1 METQRFYGQDCY
13 QLTNGETAVAVT
25 RSGAHLGP
33 VTFFADA
40 GRPVRPYYISP
51 WQDEGLDIA
60 DPVLRMLRG
69 DFFCMPFGPSDGT
82 TDAAQPAHGEAATAD
97 WEALD
102 CTRSGQTTT
111 LRLRLETALRP
122 GWIACDHTLVDGHA
136 CLYTRHTIGGN
147 AGAVTLGHHATLT
160 AANGPLAIRSAPIR
174 FGITSPRDY
183 PWMRDGEYGALAPA
197 ARFDSLERVPTIWK
211 EPAFTDCSVFPAREG
226 FVDILQVVQEP
237 SNTPGWITAL
247 CRAGGYLWFA
257 LKRTDLLPSTV
268 IWMENRGRHV
278 APWSGRNT
286 CIGLEDV
293 CSYVALGLKASRDPN
308 PVNAEGIPT
317 VMPLDGSPVTIPYI
331 QGVVR
336 TPPDFDALEAVA
348 FEPDGVVFT
357 AYSGARART
366 PVHIGF
372 LNGDTL

>member
-1 METQRFYGQDCY
+1 MKTQRYYGQDCY
-13 QLTNGETAVAVT
+13 QVTNGATTVAVT
-25 RSGAHLGP
+25 RAGAHLGP
-33 VTFFADA
+33 VTFFADSDH
-40 GRPVRPYYISP
+40 PVRPYYISP
-51 WQDEGLDIA
+51 WQDEGVAIA

-69 DFFCMPFGPSDGT
+69 DFFCLPFGPSDGT
-82 TDAAQPAHGEAATAD
+82 DDAAQPGHGEAATGQ
-97 WEALD
+97 WEAID
-102 CTRSGQTTT
+102 CTRSGPSTT
-111 LRLRLETALRP
+111 LRLRLETVLRP
-122 GWIACDHTLVDGHA
+122 GRIDCEHTLVDGHA
-136 CLYTRHTIGGN
+136 CLYTRHVITGN

-160 AANGPLAIRSAPIR
+160 TDNGPLAIRSAPIR

-197 ARFDSLERVPTIWK
+197 ARFESLERVPTIWK

-237 SNTPGWITAL
+237 SDRPGWFTAL

-268 IWMENRGRHV
+268 FWMENRGRHT

-293 CSYVALGLKASRDPN
+293 CSYVAQGLRASLAPN
-308 PVNAEGIPT
+308 PVSDAGIPT
-317 VMPLDGSPVTIPYI
+317 VLPLDGSPVTIPYI

-336 TPPDFDALEAVA
+336 TPPEFDAVDTVT
-348 FEPDGVVFT
+348 FEPDQVSFT
-357 AYSGARART
+357 ANSGARVRT
-366 PVHIGF
+366 PVHTGF
-372 LNGDTL
+372 LHED